1 MKHYC
6 PLPWVNL
13 YAEVDGFEPCCN
25 WKRLPG
31 DKIAQDAHEGFHGIK
46 IQQVRQD
53 MLDGKSIPNC
63 EYCYNDESIGA
74 KSFRLSAID
83 RYGIVNEPAIE
94 CLDIVF
100 DNVCNLKCRGCN
112 SSASHLWRSD
122 EIELY
127 GEPLVKDKYT
137 KNLSWNTTD
146 LSNLKSISISGGEPF
161 VSKDCETFLQTLT
174 DQDLIQN
181 IKLTFATNCT
191 IIPTAAVHKA
201 LVDCDDLHM
210 ILSIDGIGSLN
221 EYFRSPSVWDKC
233 VEVMKYFDSLIDL
246 RKNKLTLIS
255 VRSTVYIY
263 NVNKLKDIEVFFQQ
277 NFPRFETNK
286 RNISVEPTIL
296 AIKNMPNELKD
307 LVRPVVESYGQ
318 SYSEVLNMLNQPG
331 EDLFD
336 QFLFFHNKLDLL
348 RKEQLGSANQMLADY
363 IAQYESKYNGYLDGK
378 KIFPCIT

>member
-31 DKIAQDAHEGFHGIK
+31 DQIAQDAHEGFHGIK

-74 KSFRLSAID
+74 KSFRLSAIE

-174 DQDLIQN
+174 DQQLIKN
-181 IKLTFATNCT
+181 IRLTFATNCT

-221 EYFRSPSVWDKC
+221 EYFRSPSVWDQC

-246 RKNKLTLIS
+246 RKDKQTLIS

-277 NFPRFETNK
+277 NFPRFETTK

-296 AIKNMPNELKD
+296 AIKNMPKELKD

-336 QFLFFHNKLDLL
+336 QFLLFHNKLDSL
-348 RKEQLGSANQMLADY
+348 RKEQLGSANQLLADY
-363 IAQYESKYNGYLDGK
+363 IAQHESKYKGYLNGK

>member
-13 YAEVDGFEPCCN
+13 YAELDGFEPCCN

-31 DKIAQDAHEGFHGIK
+31 DKIAQDAQQGFHGVK

-53 MLDGKSIPNC
+53 MLEGKQVSNC
-63 EYCYNDESIGA
+63 EYCYQDEKIGQ
-74 KSFRLSAID
+74 KSFRQEAINTW
-83 RYGIVNEPAIE
+83 GVVTTSSLQS
-94 CLDIVF
+94 LDVVF

-112 SSASHLWRSD
+112 STASHLWRSD

-127 GEPLVKDKYT
+127 GEPLVKGKYA

-146 LSNLKSISISGGEPF
+146 LSDLKSISISGGEPF

-174 DQDLIQN
+174 DQNLIQN

-191 IIPTAAVHKA
+191 VIPTTAVHKS
-201 LVDCDDLHM
+201 LVECNNLH
-210 ILSIDGIGSLN
+210 IVISIDGIGSLN
-221 EYFRSPSVWDKC
+221 EYFRSPSVWNEC
-233 VEVMKYFDSLIDL
+233 VEVMKYFNSLIDL
-246 RKNKLTLIS
+246 RKDRQTLVS

-263 NVNKLKDIEVFFQQ
+263 NVNKLKDIEIFFQK
-277 NFPRFETNK
+277 NFPRFETTK
-286 RNISVEPTIL
+286 RNMSVEPTIL
-296 AIKNMPNELKD
+296 SIKNMPEELKA
-307 LVRPVVESYGQ
+307 LVRPIVESYGND
-318 SYSEVLNMLNQPG
+318 YNDVLNMLNQPG
-331 EDLFD
+331 DDLFD

-348 RKEQLGSANQMLADY
+348 RKEQLGNSNQLLSDY
-363 IAQYESKYNGYLDGK
+363 IDQYKCKYNGYLDGK